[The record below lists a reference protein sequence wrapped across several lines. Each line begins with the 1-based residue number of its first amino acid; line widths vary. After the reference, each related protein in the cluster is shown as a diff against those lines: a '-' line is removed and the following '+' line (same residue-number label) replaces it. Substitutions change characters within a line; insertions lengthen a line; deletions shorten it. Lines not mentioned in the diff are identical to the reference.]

1 MDESKELREAYDLMQ
16 KEGYSLVLK
25 KEDDL
30 ITGHERGIRMLLMI
44 LQIGNDYSGYV
55 AADKVI
61 GKGAAFLYILLKIKE
76 IHANVISEPALAT
89 LKDKGVKVFYEEIVP
104 MIRNRDNTGFCPMEQ
119 AVLDETDPQ
128 TAFRKL
134 LEKTRSFHN

>member
-1 MDESKELREAYDLMQ
+1 MDESRELREAYDLMQ

-76 IHANVISEPALAT
+76 IHANVISEPALAV
-89 LKDKGVKVFYEEIVP
+89 LKDKGVKVFYEELVP

-128 TAFRKL
+128 AAFRKL

>member
-1 MDESKELREAYDLMQ
+1 MGESKELREAYELMI

-30 ITGHERGIRMLLMI
+30 ITGHERGIKMLIML
-44 LQIGNDYSGYV
+44 LQIGNDYSGHV
-55 AADKVI
+55 AADKVV
-61 GKGAAFLYILLKIKE
+61 GKGAAFLYVLLKIKE
-76 IHANVISEPALAT
+76 VHAGVISEPALAV
-89 LKDKGVKVFYEEIVP
+89 LKEHGIETVYDELVP

-119 AVLDETDPQ
+119 AVLDESDPQ
-128 TAFRKL
+128 AAFRKL

>member
-1 MDESKELREAYDLMQ
+1 MHESEELREAYEMLKRED
-16 KEGYSLVLK
+16 YSLVLK
-25 KEDDL
+25 KDDDL
-30 ITGHERGIRMLLMI
+30 ITGHERGVKMLLML

-61 GKGAAFLYILLKIKE
+61 GKGAAFLYVLLRIKE
-76 IHANVISEPALAT
+76 IHAGVISEPALAV
-89 LKDKGVKVFYEEIVP
+89 LKEHDVVTIYEELVP

-119 AVLDETDPQ
+119 TVLEETDPQ

>member
-89 LKDKGVKVFYEEIVP
+89 LKDKGVKVFYEELVP

-128 TAFRKL
+128 AAFRKL

>member
-1 MDESKELREAYDLMQ
+1 
-16 KEGYSLVLK
+16 
-25 KEDDL
+25 
-30 ITGHERGIRMLLMI
+30 MLLMI

-76 IHANVISEPALAT
+76 IHANVISEPALAV
-89 LKDKGVKVFYEEIVP
+89 LKDKGVKVFYEELVP

-128 TAFRKL
+128 AAFRKL